1 VITEQQLRQLKPRH
15 HSRWQWLAL
24 QPVKTD
30 LRKVT
35 IVFEN
40 LERIPHDEP
49 VIFAMNHTD
58 RYNYLPFMV
67 PLWYDYRNIAPW
79 VKGKYYQ
86 NAAVGKF
93 LDITG
98 CIPVPSRG
106 YIITKDFQMMM
117 HRRPPKT
124 DYRLLRD
131 WVDGK
136 ITADAF
142 FATAGDTLT
151 QYVSTPHGEFE
162 PERQPYP
169 AFIQNRYRRFMR
181 LVTDVSIT
189 ALEKER
195 VSLLIFPE
203 GTRSVRLT
211 PGHPGIAQMA
221 LKTGIPV
228 IPVGCNGSDKIYPG
242 ISPFAKRG
250 TVIYRIG
257 EPLTIDGELAPFT
270 IREPFEPF
278 SQEAEAKH
286 SATFQAATDLIMA
299 RINNLLDPEYQFAG
313 DTHGVSG
320 DGAARFV

>member
-1 VITEQQLRQLKPRH
+1 MITERQLRRLRPRH
-15 HSRWQWLAL
+15 
-24 QPVKTD
+24 QPLSQHIPLIPAKIN
-30 LRKVT
+30 LRKVN

-40 LERIPHDEP
+40 IERIPRDKP

-58 RYNYLPFMV
+58 RYNYIPFMAH
-67 PLWYDYRNIAPW
+67 LWYDYRTIAPW

-86 NAAVGKF
+86 NALIGKF
-93 LDITG
+93 LDVTG

-106 YIITKDFQMMM
+106 YIITKDFQQVT
-117 HRRPPKT
+117 RCRPEKT

-136 ITADAF
+136 ITTESF
-142 FATAGDTLT
+142 FAAADDTLT
-151 QYVSTPHGEFE
+151 RYVSTPHGDFN
-162 PERQPYP
+162 PDRQPYP
-169 AFIQNRYRRFMR
+169 AFIQTRYRRFMR
-181 LVTDVSIT
+181 LVTAVSLT

-221 LKTGIPV
+221 LKTGVPV
-228 IPVGCNGSDKIYPG
+228 IPVGCNGSDKLYPG
-242 ISPFAKRG
+242 LSPFAKRG
-250 TVIYRIG
+250 TVVYRIG
-257 EPLTIDGELAPFT
+257 EPMTMDGDLAPFA
-270 IREPFEPF
+270 IHEPFEPF
-278 SQEAEAKH
+278 TPAAEAKFGE
-286 SATFQAATDLIMA
+286 TFQAATDLIMA

>member
-1 VITEQQLRQLKPRH
+1 MITEQQLRQLKPRH
-15 HSRWQWLAL
+15 HSHWQRFAL
-24 QPVKTD
+24 QPVKAN

-40 LERIPHDEP
+40 LERIPHNTA

-58 RYNYLPFMV
+58 RYNYLPFMAS
-67 PLWYDYRNIAPW
+67 LWYDYRNIAPW

-86 NAAVGKF
+86 NTAVGKF

-106 YIITKDFQMMM
+106 YIITKDFQQVTR
-117 HRRPPKT
+117 HRPERAQ
-124 DYRLLRD
+124 YRLLRD

-142 FATAGDTLT
+142 FAAADAALT
-151 QYVSTPHGEFE
+151 QYVSTPHGDFN
-162 PERQPYP
+162 PDRQPYP
-169 AFIQNRYRRFMR
+169 AFIQTRYQQFMR
-181 LVTDVSIT
+181 LVTEVSIT
-189 ALEKER
+189 ALKKER

-211 PGHPGIAQMA
+211 PGHPGIAQIA
-221 LKTGIPV
+221 LKTGVPV
-228 IPVGCNGSDKIYPG
+228 IPVGCNGSDKLYPG
-242 ISPFAKRG
+242 VSPLAKPG
-250 TVIYRIG
+250 KVIYRIG
-257 EPLTIDGELAPFT
+257 EPLTLDGDLAPFA

-278 SQEAEAKH
+278 TPQAEAAYG
-286 SATFQAATDLIMA
+286 ATFQAATDLIMA
-299 RINNLLDPEYQFAG
+299 RINTLLDPEYQFAG